1 MLEKLGR
8 IQNWNAMKSAHFRR
22 KVNWILS
29 PDAITAFVIL
39 LLALSSAV
47 STAQGADR
55 TINWHPWQEWAE
67 FRVRTGDRYLGNERW
82 EHYLGFELYRP
93 STKRI
98 KISMIYLGK
107 EAVPDV
113 VIDRG
118 RRYGIVKV
126 TNSAMTAIKDRWNW
140 TAEEVQSTTHLSHV
154 GLAE

>member
-118 RRYGIVKV
+118 RP
-126 TNSAMTAIKDRWNW
+126 
-140 TAEEVQSTTHLSHV
+140 
-154 GLAE
+154 GL